1 MSLTS
6 IPTSILTS
14 IPTSPPEINSN
25 VVSKKCNNTNPPN
38 YSIVRKQKIDK
49 ITNYYNDLLKEYTK
63 LYTEYTLESN
73 SLESDARTYAETTLK
88 PKVEAYNS
96 QIINLSKELI
106 NTVDRDT
113 ELILDQKTDLET
125 KGKNIDTLMK
135 EIKMLKNKKTDLSIN
150 EKSQIDSLNNTKEIS
165 ENLNFTSQIYMG
177 INILLVLLVIGLI
190 LYLVYSNFN
199 SSVNTPNSINNIY
212 RNIK

>member
-1 MSLTS
+1 MSST
-6 IPTSILTS
+6 PTSTS
-14 IPTSPPEINSN
+14 TSTSPSPPEINSK
-25 VVSKKCNNTNPPN
+25 VVSKKCNNTNPLN

-106 NTVDRDT
+106 NTVNRDT

-135 EIKMLKNKKTDLSIN
+135 KIKMLKNKKTDLSIN
-150 EKSQIDSLNNTKEIS
+150 EKSQIDSLNNTIES
-165 ENLNFTSQIYMG
+165 VEDLEFTSQIYMG

>member
-1 MSLTS
+1 MSSTS